1 MGGGVAGCQLASA
14 WAWQCRQTPTCT
26 AVSFQGLPTSY
37 RAYWAQAA
45 PVCPARKRQPL
56 GGWPGRRGEGRGRAH
71 PPLPSFPTQGEDAR
85 LEARATLSSQCGL
98 GQLVALSGPQVPLPH
113 NPGASQ
119 GSLHADHPVLGTL
132 VPGQGAVR
140 TGGHKRAPEL
150 HPTGSQD
157 HEASRW
163 GSGGLG
169 GDLPAGAESLG
180 IGQRYRCPF
189 PGKAFIHNLALFISQ
204 QH

>member
-1 MGGGVAGCQLASA
+1 M
-14 WAWQCRQTPTCT
+14 
-26 AVSFQGLPTSY
+26 
-37 RAYWAQAA
+37 QAA
-45 PVCPARKRQPL
+45 SWRVPGPGNAAKRPLAQLLVSRACPQAIGHTGPRLPQCVL
-56 GGWPGRRGEGRGRAH
+56 PGRGSLWEGGLGEGGRGEAGPILH
-71 PPLPSFPTQGEDAR
+71 FPLFPTQGEDAR